1 MKVFCA
7 LLEDQRWLYDIFDI
21 SLSIFEKIESVKM
34 FLIEYCC
41 CLSNRNDIST
51 RSQSLP
57 SFSVIFSIIGNDTC

>member
-41 CLSNRNDIST
+41 RYQTVTIYLPGPSPCLAF
-51 RSQSLP
+51 P
-57 SFSVIFSIIGNDTC
+57 